1 MPRQLLSSDGQLFEL
16 SDAAASQSITLQ
28 GAKVVS
34 NGAMRVPL
42 LDSGRLH
49 WITTLLEQTA
59 AVFEGMTDERR
70 DALLKEGLPRG
81 AIEPQLREATAAAL
95 EGVGGVANF
104 ATRLFDLKWF
114 DSPLPMTILAEG
126 VAQLL
131 SGKSVD
137 ALRTLLVAND
147 DLGQEEKDAALREP
161 LFSPPSAAVPNTA
174 APPPLARSISQ
185 GFDGDDPE
193 EGNMMACLERCGAQT
208 LCQLKAVSA
217 GWQQRARRALFGRRS
232 DVEVDVE
239 ELQHIGRLAAA
250 RQMPNLARLRGYG
263 FTVEL
268 QAVGQA
274 DLEGEVK
281 DDAPLGGVTLRS
293 CIQGEGEPPHEL
305 LLAAVA
311 CAARGT
317 VRGVPVQRLRE
328 DDAIGSLDLDDSGLG
343 VISAELLGLMLP
355 AATSMHT
362 LRCVAGTTPLAQRAQ
377 PAFPPPHSSAR
388 SLAPTPRCSLMCQRP
403 LTRACSLTALT
414 HPLQSRAQCH
424 RSPGRLRARCRPQE
438 DRDHQPRVRRRPTE
452 CSLFCQRPLTRLLS
466 HHSRPAPR
474 LQARL
479 QQDRIQGRLRAR
491 RHPQGDAD
499 HQPEVRRRP
508 SVRFCVNARCN
519 YRNHSFLLL
528 PPAGCQ

>member
-70 DALLKEGLPRG
+70 DAMLKKGLPRG
-81 AIEPQLREATAAAL
+81 DIEPQLRAATAAAL
-95 EGVGGVANF
+95 EGVGGMANF

-239 ELQHIGRLAAA
+239 ELQHFGLHEVVAAA

-263 FTVEL
+263 FTV
-268 QAVGQA
+268 
-274 DLEGEVK
+274 DY
-281 DDAPLGGVTLRS
+281 
-293 CIQGEGEPPHEL
+293 
-305 LLAAVA
+305 
-311 CAARGT
+311 
-317 VRGVPVQRLRE
+317 
-328 DDAIGSLDLDDSGLG
+328 
-343 VISAELLGLMLP
+343 
-355 AATSMHT
+355 
-362 LRCVAGTTPLAQRAQ
+362 
-377 PAFPPPHSSAR
+377 
-388 SLAPTPRCSLMCQRP
+388 
-403 LTRACSLTALT
+403 
-414 HPLQSRAQCH
+414 
-424 RSPGRLRARCRPQE
+424 LRAINGPNVRWMVRSGKLRPVYGE
-438 DRDHQPRVRRRPTE
+438 E
-452 CSLFCQRPLTRLLS
+452 
-466 HHSRPAPR
+466 
-474 LQARL
+474 
-479 QQDRIQGRLRAR
+479 RAR
-491 RHPQGDAD
+491 IEQFLCKTVITWVGPHAQQQYKADVCAYMDAALRLD
-499 HQPEVRRRP
+499 PK
-508 SVRFCVNARCN
+508 
-519 YRNHSFLLL
+519 
-528 PPAGCQ
+528 